1 MTKNGR
7 IRICGIDYSL
17 TSPALC
23 VFIGNSPSEF
33 NYKNCQFYFLT
44 QSEKYAKQFPP
55 NILGSIPKRYAS
67 NGQPEMV
74 GHPCQRYENIS
85 NWVLNI
91 LNVFTIDKVYLEDYS
106 YGSKGRV
113 FHIAE
118 NAGILKYKLWV
129 SGRTVMDVP
138 PTVVKKFATERG
150 NATKEMMYEQFSQDT
165 NMDLM
170 KLVTPD
176 KTVLSNPVTD
186 IVDSYYICKYG
197 IQA

>member
-1 MTKNGR
+1 
-7 IRICGIDYSL
+7 
-17 TSPALC
+17 
-23 VFIGNSPSEF
+23 
-33 NYKNCQFYFLT
+33 
-44 QSEKYAKQFPP
+44 
-55 NILGSIPKRYAS
+55 
-67 NGQPEMV
+67 
-74 GHPCQRYENIS
+74 
-85 NWVLNI
+85 
-91 LNVFTIDKVYLEDYS
+91 
-106 YGSKGRV
+106 
-113 FHIAE
+113 
-118 NAGILKYKLWV
+118 
-129 SGRTVMDVP
+129 MDVP